1 MGGWPARLL
10 GSCLCGES
18 IPKHKL
24 LRQNS
29 SQLTRRAPLSTS
41 PKFIEMVSSPP
52 FHHVQRNQNKPW
64 PPVLEMTKN
73 PQLRRVVIAL
83 IVSVTLNGILLIL
96 DSFTGSKPG
105 SLSLPVRI
113 VEIFF
118 SPSGALT
125 EWLVPAGHD
134 ASHILGAILVSI
146 VSSIIFHAGL
156 AWIILAT
163 WARARRAD

>member
-1 MGGWPARLL
+1 MLPLTPA
-10 GSCLCGES
+10 CQEKNA
-18 IPKHKL
+18 IP
-24 LRQNS
+24 
-29 SQLTRRAPLSTS
+29 P
-41 PKFIEMVSSPP
+41 E
-52 FHHVQRNQNKPW
+52 

-83 IVSVTLNGILLIL
+83 IVSVALNGILLIL
-96 DSFTGSKPG
+96 DSFTGSQRRSP
-105 SLSLPVRI
+105 SLPLRI

-146 VSSIIFHAGL
+146 VSSIILYAGI
-156 AWIILAT
+156 AWIILTT